1 MPQFAQPTQPLQT
14 RLSASSNAH
23 EIKMMQV
30 INRSNPTIC
39 LHVNTIFS
47 GKREEAVNDGMTVLC
62 GREHTFVC
70 LSHQRY
76 AVTLKPMI
84 RIRLAEPLH
93 QTLHQ
98 SMTTRIYLLQIS
110 DRGERIGAVAPSAPR
125 NLDLSQHL
133 PSFFEDAHIQLRAK
147 LLQVNGQE
155 EPSRTT
161 SDYRYALSDC
171 FHSCKFKYNIRDYK
185 PVEIKTETN
194 CPEKLEIKADIRP
207 ILSFYVL

>member
-1 MPQFAQPTQPLQT
+1 MPQLAQPTQPLLT
-14 RLSASSNAH
+14 RLPSSSNAH

-30 INRSNPTIC
+30 VNRSNSTIC
-39 LHVNTIFS
+39 LHINTIFS

-70 LSHQRY
+70 LSDQRY

-84 RIRLAEPLH
+84 RVRLAEPFH

-110 DRGERIGAVAPSAPR
+110 DRGERIGAVAPSTPR

-133 PSFFEDAHIQLRAK
+133 PGFFEDAHIQLRAK

-161 SDYRYALSDC
+161 SYYSYALSDC
-171 FHSCKFKYNIRDYK
+171 FHSCKFK
-185 PVEIKTETN
+185 
-194 CPEKLEIKADIRP
+194 
-207 ILSFYVL
+207 